1 MLLYVLE
8 PKRRAWE
15 SKIEQACEM
24 TFRRRTVK
32 KLLKAF
38 IRNEDGLTIVEYA
51 VAAALITVGVAA
63 AFGAL
68 GATVNGVI
76 LAVDALI

>member
-15 SKIEQACEM
+15 IKIKQACEM

-51 VAAALITVGVAA
+51 VAAALITVGVAG
-63 AFGAL
+63 AFTAL
-68 GATVNGVI
+68 GITVNGVI
-76 LAVDALI
+76 TTVNGLI